1 MTSLNSQ
8 LFHLPELKVSIIFV
22 ERERGIFALFYANL
36 TVCKCQDALLK
47 GAKTLSSSSD
57 NRCKQPAPVLA
68 PMLIHS
74 WILFE
79 NKTTLIPCDCH
90 GIE

>member
-36 TVCKCQDALLK
+36 SVCKCQDALLK
-47 GAKTLSSSSD
+47 GAKTLSRVQVTTGVSSLLRSLL
-57 NRCKQPAPVLA
+57 RCSYIHGFCLKIKQL
-68 PMLIHS
+68 
-74 WILFE
+74 
-79 NKTTLIPCDCH
+79 
-90 GIE
+90 